1 MTMLRLPG
9 EIGPNK
15 LAYVTDDERKLLRR
29 REAVKGFPSKKT
41 TTQGIPVLGDSR
53 AAVIAHARGLG
64 IANVPGAGVSKNEW
78 NRFTQRLNAEK
89 ALRTKGGTQD
99 FVKASTPEQLKRG
112 SDFYSSSAGAAYAAS
127 LGKPVGFGIRAP
139 AKQESRTHFASTPQ
153 PEPEPEPVAEITQ
166 PSSGNVA
173 ATSSQNVAD
182 ISIDPIIDQSKLEKP
197 LLDEIVVLGPNSE
210 VLQERLKSLINTN
223 SPLFRAATT
232 KALQSMNASGLT
244 NSSIAVEAVMNS
256 ILAVAIPIAQRDADA
271 FLQQRINNQN
281 ASNEFKIRQN
291 EAYYEAFNTRL
302 NGQINQTLRELA
314 ERAANWRAV
323 LAERGRIAVTAGMSK
338 EAAENALKLVT
349 PADF

>member
-53 AAVIAHARGLG
+53 AAVIAHAKGLG
-64 IANVPGAGVSKNEW
+64 IANVPGAGVGKQEW

-99 FVKASTPEQLKRG
+99 FVKASTPQQNKRS
-112 SDFYSSSAGAAYAAS
+112 SDFYSSSAGAAHAAS

-139 AKQESRTHFASTPQ
+139 VKRESRTHFASTSQ
-153 PEPEPEPVAEITQ
+153 PEPEPDPVITQ

-210 VLQERLKSLINTN
+210 VLQERLKNLINTN

-314 ERAANWRAV
+314 ERSANWRAV

>member
-210 VLQERLKSLINTN
+210 VLQERLKNLINTN

-314 ERAANWRAV
+314 ERSANWRAV

-349 PADF
+349 PEDF

>member
-210 VLQERLKSLINTN
+210 VLQERLKNLINTN

-314 ERAANWRAV
+314 ERSANWRAV

>member
-53 AAVIAHARGLG
+53 AAVIAHAKGLG
-64 IANVPGAGVSKNEW
+64 IANVPGAGVGKQEW

-99 FVKASTPEQLKRG
+99 WVKASTPQQNKRS
-112 SDFYSSSAGAAYAAS
+112 SDFYSSSAGAAHAAS

-153 PEPEPEPVAEITQ
+153 PEPEPEAEITQ

-182 ISIDPIIDQSKLEKP
+182 ISIDPIIDQSKLEQP
-197 LLDEIVVLGPNSE
+197 LLEEIVVLGPNSE
-210 VLQERLKSLINTN
+210 VLEERLKNLINTN

-291 EAYYEAFNTRL
+291 EAYYEAFNIRL

-323 LAERGRIAVTAGMSK
+323 LAERGRIAVTPGMSK

-349 PADF
+349 PEDF

>member
-349 PADF
+349 PEDF